1 MTQLSNVKQ
10 NIHQYKDKSCN
21 LKNKKTNSRPNRAVW
36 TVFVNCAHWRGS
48 TLAIYKTV
56 QIIFPLNL
64 QTITI
69 TLDVVKWKWGG
80 PANKTTFFRQ
90 IKVSNKHRNI
100 RTLYWIFSVWPNL
113 LSQSL
118 SCEAA
123 TSVMKCFQHQRSHL
137 TSVCLNKLW
146 NSLLN
151 HPCDKILCL

>member
-1 MTQLSNVKQ
+1 MQPKKQ
-10 NIHQYKDKSCN
+10 KDKLKAQPSC
-21 LKNKKTNSRPNRAVW
+21 
-36 TVFVNCAHWRGS
+36 VNCFCNCAYWRGS

-90 IKVSNKHRNI
+90 IKVSNKHCNI